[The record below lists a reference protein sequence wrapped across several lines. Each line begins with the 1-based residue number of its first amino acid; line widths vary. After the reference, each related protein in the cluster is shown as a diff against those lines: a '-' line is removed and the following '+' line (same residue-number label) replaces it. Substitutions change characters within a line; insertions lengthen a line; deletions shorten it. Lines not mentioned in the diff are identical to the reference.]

1 MGDNLNETAQP
12 ISAPTVHKDRVMTHK
27 RKMPRDSKTQIGSF
41 VLALRIPVM
50 SFVLLLAGCVPAQQI
65 QKTRTDAA
73 IYNGQQRARE
83 IRERCI
89 DGGAMPGTTAY
100 LQCELKAK

>member
-1 MGDNLNETAQP
+1 MGDNSNEAAQP
-12 ISAPTVHKDRVMTHK
+12 ISVPTVHKDRVMTHK
-27 RKMPRDSKTQIGSF
+27 RKMPRDSKAQIGSF
-41 VLALRIPVM
+41 ALQAPVLG
-50 SFVLLLAGCVPAQQI
+50 FVLLLAGCVPAQQI

-73 IYNGQQRARE
+73 IYSGQQRARE

>member
-1 MGDNLNETAQP
+1 
-12 ISAPTVHKDRVMTHK
+12 MTDK
-27 RKMPRDSKTQIGSF
+27 RKMFQDSKTQIGSSALQ
-41 VLALRIPVM
+41 VLILG
-50 SFVLLLAGCVPAQQI
+50 FVLLLTGCVPAQQI

-73 IYNGQQRARE
+73 IYNGQQKARE
-83 IRERCI
+83 TRERCI